1 MSVRTRLL
9 LLFFA
14 ITTAAVV
21 FVYLYV
27 VPQLDSSLTAEKLN
41 RLEQVGTDQSP
52 RIAAAMQDGDS
63 QAQLRAL
70 IRSVSQQAGARVTI
84 LGVREEAGGPVP
96 AFVVADSELERS
108 AILPRY
114 PAATQAAATGGVST
128 AIERIGGRR
137 VGETAIPQSL
147 RGEPGWVTVL
157 STPLADVDD
166 NVALITRQIVIAG
179 VIAILLALGAG
190 WFAARAHSR
199 RLRRLEAAAEKVAEG
214 DLETPIPVDS
224 NDEVGQLALAF
235 NEMQTRL
242 RRLDSAR
249 KEFIANA
256 SHELRTPIFS
266 LGGFVEL
273 LEDEDPDPASRKEFV
288 HTMRGQVDRLTKLT
302 TDLLDLSK
310 LDADAIEIRARP
322 FDLGGL
328 ATRIVAEFGPAAE
341 SREATLEAGEVGT
354 AIAHAD
360 PDRAGQ
366 VIRILIDNALTH
378 TPMGTTITLETEA
391 ADAAAVLRVRDD
403 GPGIEAHD
411 RDRVF
416 ERFYTGDELGG
427 SGLGLAIARELATRM
442 GGDLGVASRRG
453 RTEFQLR
460 LPVGAPVAGSS
471 GAAA

>member
-1 MSVRTRLL
+1 
-9 LLFFA
+9 
-14 ITTAAVV
+14 
-21 FVYLYV
+21 
-27 VPQLDSSLTAEKLN
+27 
-41 RLEQVGTDQSP
+41 
-52 RIAAAMQDGDS
+52 
-63 QAQLRAL
+63 
-70 IRSVSQQAGARVTI
+70 
-84 LGVREEAGGPVP
+84 
-96 AFVVADSELERS
+96 
-108 AILPRY
+108 
-114 PAATQAAATGGVST
+114 
-128 AIERIGGRR
+128 
-137 VGETAIPQSL
+137 
-147 RGEPGWVTVL
+147 VTVL
-157 STPLADVDD
+157 SAPLDEVDD

-179 VIAILLALGAG
+179 VIAIGLALGAG

-224 NDEVGQLALAF
+224 GDEVGQLARAL
-235 NEMQTRL
+235 NEMRTRL
-242 RRLDSAR
+242 QRLDSAR

-302 TDLLDLSK
+302 ADLLDLSK
-310 LDADAIEIRARP
+310 LDADAIEIRAKP

-328 ATRIVAEFGPAAE
+328 AARIATEFGPVAE
-341 SREATLEAGEVGT
+341 GREAILEADEIET
-354 AIAHAD
+354 AIAYAD

-378 TPMGTTITLETEA
+378 TPMGTRITLSTQATDTA
-391 ADAAAVLRVRDD
+391 ALLQVRDD
-403 GPGIEAHD
+403 GPGIDAHD

-442 GGDLGVASRRG
+442 GGDLGVTSRRG
-453 RTEFQLR
+453 RTEFRLH